1 MEYEN
6 NTQPEFEQP
15 GFESKGRTDYFLP
28 LSILVSGILIAG
40 SIVYMVTAQRPIT
53 GGSADNN
60 NNQQAAA
67 DAAAAPAPV
76 PSANGKSVTDIR
88 SRDVVLGNTKAPVTL
103 IEYGDY
109 QCPFCVRFNQTT
121 EPPLRQN
128 DIKNGN
134 VNMIFRNFAFLGAE
148 STAAAEAAECAK
160 DQNKF
165 WAYHDA
171 LYNAEAADEQKNPT
185 SAENNGS
192 YTRALFLQ
200 LASQAGLDAG
210 KFTTCIDTGKYKAQV
225 AADAQDA
232 QALGVNSTPTLFLN
246 GQKIL
251 GAVPYDGDASSGM
264 TPLKT
269 LIQQALKK

>member
-1 MEYEN
+1 MENEN
-6 NTQPEFEQP
+6 NMQSEFEQS
-15 GFESKGRTDYFLP
+15 GFETKGRTDYFLP
-28 LSILVSGILIAG
+28 LSILVSGILISGA
-40 SIVYMVTAQRPIT
+40 IVYMVSAQRPSNA
-53 GGSADNN
+53 GSADNE
-60 NNQQAAA
+60 QQAA
-67 DAAAAPAPV
+67 AAAAPAPV

-88 SRDVVLGNTKAPVTL
+88 PRDVILGNAKAPVTL

-109 QCPFCVRFNQTT
+109 QCPFCVHFNQTT

-128 DIKNGN
+128 DIKNGD
-134 VNMIFRNFAFLGAE
+134 VNMIFRSFAFLGAE
-148 STAAAEAAECAK
+148 STAAAQAAECAK
-160 DQNKF
+160 DQGKF

-171 LYNAEAADEQKNPT
+171 LYNAEAADEAKNPT

-200 LASQAGLDAG
+200 LASQAGLDTG
-210 KFTTCIDTGKYKAQV
+210 KFTTCIDSNKYSAQV
-225 AADAQDA
+225 QADNQDA
-232 QALGVNSTPTLFLN
+232 QAMGVNSTPTLFLN

-269 LIQQALKK
+269 LIQTALKK